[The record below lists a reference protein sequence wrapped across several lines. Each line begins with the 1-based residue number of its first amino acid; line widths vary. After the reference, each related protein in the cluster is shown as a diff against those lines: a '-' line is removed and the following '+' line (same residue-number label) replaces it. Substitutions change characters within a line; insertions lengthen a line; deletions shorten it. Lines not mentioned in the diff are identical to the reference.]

1 MTSLVTRFSDSMTP
15 QSQLTIS
22 IIQLS
27 TRISNAF
34 LPRFM
39 YFKKDAKNV
48 KRRQPYVTF
57 TLNALDV

>member
-1 MTSLVTRFSDSMTP
+1 MRCKVLSFFEPNVDILDLHAFSS
-15 QSQLTIS
+15 
-22 IIQLS
+22 
-27 TRISNAF
+27 ISNAF